1 MAVGDGGFKQV
12 PFGFDKNEVN
22 EYISELRKKMSA
34 NEAEMKANDA
44 KTKDALKLAE
54 EAEARIKAAV
64 DEVQAKL
71 DEANTQLAAEKHNSE
86 DLKSQVDTLKKK
98 IADEN
103 KKMSDMLRSGE
114 GVSAKAKEAY
124 TEIIDKANADAA
136 EIIKKAQE
144 SADEILAN
152 AQTAKQQITENLDKF
167 LAAIREHTELITAS
181 YGTVAQ
187 SASELLGSEIA
198 VPEVEIPTF
207 TAAAEAPK
215 ADTEQANKSKP
226 ADKPQPA
233 SAPKAEAK
241 KSEKKAEP
249 KPEPKAET
257 KPQPKPE
264 PKSQPKPEPAKS
276 KVPAKTESMD
286 DMPVAKAEPRPADFD
301 SDVWGGA
308 EIAAQNIYS
317 QQQSNG
323 GVPLVNPDARANPFG
338 DLFATDTSDSDMSAD
353 IDMSGFAPQES
364 APTVSEVAPLD
375 VSDHAEVSMNDSFAT
390 DLISQTMPSSSG
402 DVIDED
408 IMAALKAAEEA
419 FAVQPSEGRKEDIVT
434 AADVAMENAAAA
446 AEEEEDEL
454 MKALREAE
462 AALAGVEA
470 SGSSEQ
476 ASVQDNQPAAA
487 EDDPWA
493 DLQRQLEA
501 MEQEG
506 FAGTSEES
514 YGQKSEPQEE
524 PATDTSSLW
533 DFGSTDSNS
542 SDDDM
547 SSDAFG
553 GFGGF

>member
-54 EAEARIKAAV
+54 EAESRIKAAV

-71 DEANTQLAAEKHNSE
+71 DEANTQLAAEKRTSE

-136 EIIKKAQE
+136 EIIKKAQA

-152 AQTAKQQITENLDKF
+152 AQLSKQQITENLDKF
-167 LAAIREHTELITAS
+167 LAAIKEHTELLTAS
-181 YGTVAQ
+181 YGSVAQ
-187 SASELLGSEIA
+187 SASELLGAEIT
-198 VPEVEIPTF
+198 VPEVEIPEF
-207 TAAAEAPK
+207 TAPAPAEKPAEKPEAAEK
-215 ADTEQANKSKP
+215 AEPIAEP
-226 ADKPQPA
+226 
-233 SAPKAEAK
+233 EAK
-241 KSEKKAEP
+241 KSAPKEEPKKPEKKAEK
-249 KPEPKAET
+249 KPEPKADPKSEA
-257 KPQPKPE
+257 KKPE
-264 PKSQPKPEPAKS
+264 PKKSAEPAKTDS
-276 KVPAKTESMD
+276 ID
-286 DMPVAKAEPRPADFD
+286 DMPVAKAEPRPADFE

-323 GVPLVNPDARANPFG
+323 GVPLVNPEAQSNPFG
-338 DLFATDTSDSDMSAD
+338 DLFDTGSSDGDMND
-353 IDMSGFAPQES
+353 TIDMSGFAPQES
-364 APTVSEVAPLD
+364 APVVSEVAPLD
-375 VSDHAEVSMNDSFAT
+375 VSDHAEVSMNDDFAT
-390 DLISQTMPSSSG
+390 DLISQTMASGSG
-402 DVIDED
+402 DGMDED
-408 IMAALKAAEEA
+408 LMAALKAAEEA
-419 FAVQPSEGRKEDIVT
+419 FAVQPSEGRKEDVVT

-446 AEEEEDEL
+446 AEEEEDDL

-462 AALAGVEA
+462 AAIAGA
-470 SGSSEQ
+470 GSSDMSTQDSAQPEQ
-476 ASVQDNQPAAA
+476 ASD

-501 MEQEG
+501 MEQDG
-506 FAGTSEES
+506 LIEEA
-514 YGQKSEPQEE
+514 QET
-524 PATDTSSLW
+524 PAPETNTQDDAADNSSLW
-533 DFGSTDSNS
+533 DFGSTDGNS

>member
-44 KTKDALKLAE
+44 KTKEALKLAE
-54 EAEARIKAAV
+54 EAESRINAAV
-64 DEVQAKL
+64 SEVQAKL
-71 DEANTQLAAEKHNSE
+71 DEANTQLAAEKHTSE
-86 DLKSQVDTLKKK
+86 DLKSQVETLKKK

-152 AQTAKQQITENLDKF
+152 AQASKQQITENLDKF
-167 LAAIREHTELITAS
+167 LAAVREQIELMTSGFGSI
-181 YGTVAQ
+181 AQ
-187 SASELLGSEIA
+187 TASELIGTEIA
-198 VPEVEIPTF
+198 VPETVIPEVTD
-207 TAAAEAPK
+207 AA
-215 ADTEQANKSKP
+215 
-226 ADKPQPA
+226 PA
-233 SAPKAEAK
+233 SAKAAEKPEPKAEAEVKPAEVKAEEK
-241 KSEKKAEP
+241 KTEPKQEAKKPEKKAEP
-249 KPEPKAET
+249 KPEPKPAPKKAEEPV
-257 KPQPKPE
+257 KDKPE
-264 PKSQPKPEPAKS
+264 
-276 KVPAKTESMD
+276 D
-286 DMPVAKAEPRPADFD
+286 DMPVAKAEPRPADFE

-323 GVPLVNPDARANPFG
+323 GVPLVNPEAQSNPFG
-338 DLFATDTSDSDMSAD
+338 DLFDTDSSDGDMTDS

-364 APTVSEVAPLD
+364 APAVSEVAPLD
-375 VSDHAEVSMNDSFAT
+375 VSDHAEVAMNDDFAT
-390 DLISQTMPSSSG
+390 DLISQTMASGSG
-402 DVIDED
+402 DGMDD
-408 IMAALKAAEEA
+408 DLMAALRAAEEA
-419 FAVQPSEGRKEDIVT
+419 FAVQPSEGRKEDVVT
-434 AADVAMENAAAA
+434 AADIAMENAAAA
-446 AEEEEDEL
+446 AEEEEDDL

-462 AALAGVEA
+462 AALAGTDSSDAPAQAVEEA
-470 SGSSEQ
+470 
-476 ASVQDNQPAAA
+476 PA

-501 MEQEG
+501 MEQDG
-506 FAGTSEES
+506 SLTEEN
-514 YGQKSEPQEE
+514 QDAAADANTQ
-524 PATDTSSLW
+524 TDSADNSSLW
-533 DFGSTDSNS
+533 DFGSADGGS